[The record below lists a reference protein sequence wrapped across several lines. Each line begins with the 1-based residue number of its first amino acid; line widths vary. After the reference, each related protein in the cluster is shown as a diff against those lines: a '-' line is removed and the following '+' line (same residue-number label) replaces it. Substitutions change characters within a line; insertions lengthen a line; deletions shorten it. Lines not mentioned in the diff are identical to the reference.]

1 MRRWSK
7 HDLAGDQDRR
17 ETKTCR
23 PPLSLR
29 AGHGDKTMAASHST
43 HSSPYVRLSGM
54 VLLSFI
60 AMYILMYAMV
70 DSASDVYN
78 NLNQAYMAALMAA
91 PMLIIEL
98 LLMRPMYP
106 DGRRNVLLIAAA
118 LVVLVGAWMLI
129 RQQTGITDRQ
139 FLRSMIPHHSG
150 AVLMCENASLSDERL
165 QALCSRIIS
174 SQQAE
179 IAEMKALLAQ
189 PLGRP
194 GS

>member
-1 MRRWSK
+1 
-7 HDLAGDQDRR
+7 
-17 ETKTCR
+17 
-23 PPLSLR
+23 
-29 AGHGDKTMAASHST
+29 MAADHSM
-43 HSSPYVRLSGM
+43 HSRPYLRLSAM

-70 DSASDVYN
+70 DELSHVYN

-106 DGRRNVLLIAAA
+106 DRWRNALLIVIGLA
-118 LVVLVGAWMLI
+118 VLAGAWILI
-129 RQQTGITDRQ
+129 RQQTAITDRQ